1 MPVVEPVTRTTFPVN
16 VIHHSTAA
24 GLTTRAKDTC
34 MAREPKH
41 DVLFE
46 SIKLGPRAAG
56 RATLPTSGDPQAN
69 VEAE

>member
-1 MPVVEPVTRTTFPVN
+1 
-16 VIHHSTAA
+16 
-24 GLTTRAKDTC
+24 

-56 RATLPTSGDPQAN
+56 RATLSTSGDPQAN

>member
-1 MPVVEPVTRTTFPVN
+1 
-16 VIHHSTAA
+16 
-24 GLTTRAKDTC
+24 

-46 SIKLGPRAAG
+46 SITRGPGAAG